1 MCGTLLTFFQMVE
14 QFAPTIVDNYENNRI
29 LDPKEMEFNEYVSQS
44 LAQRKK
50 PVKEF
55 DEWERERKRL
65 K

>member
-1 MCGTLLTFFQMVE
+1 MVE